1 MVKVRIM
8 SWYRC
13 FQVMLLLSLG
23 LLANTGC
30 GQVKHLAEDMGMAN
44 NNYATAEFGWS
55 MGVSGYSLD
64 LKAGESMQAIRPGN
78 NMMLDSE
85 GNEVAGVDFATGGR
99 WGLNGNVLGSQDD
112 SKRHRQINFSCLRK
126 S

>member
-44 NNYATAEFGWS
+44 NNYATAEFGWG
-55 MGVSGYSLD
+55 MGVSNYSLD
-64 LKAGESMQAIRPGN
+64 SSGRTYMEAIRPGN

-85 GNEVAGVDFATGGR
+85 GNVLARVDFGGGGAGV
-99 WGLNGNVLGSQDD
+99 
-112 SKRHRQINFSCLRK
+112 
-126 S
+126 